1 MQQEDDLRA
10 LAKIMEFGRAVSI
23 FLLVVHVYVY
33 CYPSITAWHLN
44 LEVIDRILVNFNDTT
59 GIFNCILWSKLLAVL
74 LLAVSCLGT
83 HGVKG
88 EKITW
93 PKIYAAL
100 VAGCALFFL
109 NWWLLELPLPHMANT
124 AFYIFTL
131 TAGYLALLMSGLWMS
146 RLYRHNLMEDVFNME
161 NESFMQETR
170 LMENEYSVN
179 LPTRFYYK
187 KRWNNGFVNIVN
199 IFRACMVIGT
209 PGSGKSYAIVNSYI
223 RQLIAKGFA
232 IYIYDYKFDDLST
245 IAYNSLLKN
254 MDKYEVKPRFYVINF
269 DDPRRSHRCN
279 PINPEFMTDISDAY
293 EASYTIMLNLN
304 RTWIEKQGD
313 FFVESPIILLAAIIW
328 YLKIY
333 KNGIYCTFPHAVE
346 LLNKPY
352 SDLFTIL
359 TSYPE
364 LENYL
369 SPFMDAWKG
378 NAQDQLQGQI
388 ASAKIPLMRMI
399 SPQLYWVM
407 TGNDFSLDINNP
419 KEPKLLCVGNNPDRQ
434 NIYSAALGLYN
445 SRIVKLI
452 NKKKQLK
459 CAVIIDELPTIYFRG
474 LDNLIATARSNKVGV
489 LLGFQ
494 DFSQLTRDYGEKE
507 SKVIQNTVGNIF
519 SGQVVGETAKTLSER
534 YGKVLQQRQS
544 VSINR
549 QDVST
554 SINTQLDSLIPA
566 SKIANLSQGTF
577 VGAVADN
584 FDERIEQ
591 KIFHAEIVVDHTKIS
606 AEEKAYQKIPVINDF
621 KDRNGND
628 IMMQQIQRNYDQ
640 IKADAQAIINEEM
653 RRIKNDPELRKR
665 LGLEDERGKKPDKS

>member
-33 CYPSITAWHLN
+33 CYPSITAWRLN
-44 LEVIDRILVNFNDTT
+44 LEVIDRILVNFNNTT

-146 RLYRHNLMEDVFNME
+146 RIYRHNLMEDVFNME

-254 MDKYEVKPRFYVINF
+254 MDKYEIKPRFYVINF

-333 KNGIYCTFPHAVE
+333 KSGIYCTFPHAVE

-388 ASAKIPLMRMI
+388 ASAKIPLTRMI

-419 KEPKLLCVGNNPDRQ
+419 KDPKLLCVGNNPDRQ

-534 YGKVLQQRQS
+534 FGKVLQQRQS

-665 LGLEDERGKKPDKS
+665 LGLENEKGEKPDKS